1 MTSLVLICLL
11 LELELV
17 LVTRFGALRS
27 QSASTCHGSDLLLI
41 GHSSIAIRE
50 LEIIIHLVQVLLE
63 ELLPLPIFRSFLKDV
78 MLSDR

>member
-1 MTSLVLICLL
+1 MTSLVLVCLL

-41 GHSSIAIRE
+41 AHSSIAIRE
-50 LEIIIHLVQVLLE
+50 LEIIIHLDQVLLQE
-63 ELLPLPIFRSFLKDV
+63 RLPLPKLRNFLKDM
-78 MLSDR
+78 MLSGH